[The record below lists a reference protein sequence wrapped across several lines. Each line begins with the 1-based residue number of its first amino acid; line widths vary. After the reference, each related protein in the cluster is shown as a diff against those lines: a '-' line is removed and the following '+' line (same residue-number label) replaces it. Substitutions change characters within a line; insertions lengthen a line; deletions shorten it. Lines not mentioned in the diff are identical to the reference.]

1 MGLAAHPPERELKW
15 SSNECRQRP
24 WSASPCSAQPAP
36 AHADTAETC
45 VTRFYPAIAGEA
57 RGKEVEAVKIEMNIA
72 KLIFGKTAE
81 GRECEAVKLIRGK
94 KAAAG
99 AAWGEIVADV
109 AKAGVRATGQGL
121 GDKYPVAGGYTLRD
135 VARLEFNP
143 TAAHKLAEP
152 HVPAPELPK

>member
-1 MGLAAHPPERELKW
+1 MPAAAMVGIAVLG
-15 SSNECRQRP
+15 
-24 WSASPCSAQPAP
+24 AAAP

-57 RGKEVEAVKIEMNIA
+57 RGKAVEAVKIEINIA
-72 KLIFGKTAE
+72 KLIFGKAAE
-81 GRECEAVKLIRGK
+81 GRECEAVKLIRDK

-109 AKAGVRATGQGL
+109 AKAGPRGTGEGL

-135 VARLEFNP
+135 VARLEFNL
-143 TAAHKLAEP
+143 TAVDGVEDRQLVGAKR
-152 HVPAPELPK
+152 

>member
-57 RGKEVEAVKIEMNIA
+57 RGKTVEAVKIEMNIA

-81 GRECEAVKLIRGK
+81 GRECEAVKPIRGK

-99 AAWGEIVADV
+99 AAMGRDGCGCCGSRRARNGSRRWRQIPRG
-109 AKAGVRATGQGL
+109 GRRQNVRRVVRQP
-121 GDKYPVAGGYTLRD
+121 D
-135 VARLEFNP
+135 
-143 TAAHKLAEP
+143 
-152 HVPAPELPK
+152 